1 MTFKE
6 KKEEVL
12 NKVSIPQYFYKII
25 VPQMGS
31 YYDNYPV
38 DFDSKIVVCCPL
50 HDEDT
55 PSCRYYEDT
64 SSFYCFG
71 CGKGGTVINL
81 HRYFTEKING
91 KKPDELEAVNFLYNY
106 FIFGN
111 EESTSFVN
119 NTKILT
125 KKQNSDAEV
134 VRLNLYRNNL
144 EKAITFDSTISLEVK
159 KEFWK
164 LFDKIDVLISLD
176 KISCADAKKELSDTV
191 SRLIK

>member
-1 MTFKE
+1 MTLKE
-6 KKEEVL
+6 KKQEVL

-81 HRYFTEKING
+81 HKYFTEKING
-91 KKPDELEAVNFLYNY
+91 RRPDDDEAINFLYNY
-106 FIFGN
+106 FIEGK
-111 EESTSFVN
+111 EETTNVVN
-119 NTKILT
+119 TTKILT
-125 KKQNSDAEV
+125 KKQNTDAEV
-134 VRLNLYRNNL
+134 IKLNIYRNNL
-144 EKAITFDSTISLEVK
+144 ERTITFDNSISLDVK
-159 KEFWK
+159 KEFWN
-164 LFDKIDVLISLD
+164 LFDRIDILLSLD
-176 KISCADAKKELSDTV
+176 MIKCQDARKELSDAV